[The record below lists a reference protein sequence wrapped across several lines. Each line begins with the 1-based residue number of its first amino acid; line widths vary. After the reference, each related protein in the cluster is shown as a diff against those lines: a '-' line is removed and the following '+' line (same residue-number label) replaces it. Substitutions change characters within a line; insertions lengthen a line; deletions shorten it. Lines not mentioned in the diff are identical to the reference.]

1 MNWHPPVPASAV
13 DSSGQTWQIRR
24 AWPDK
29 TVGDYISEVIAPG
42 QAGVRGGVLRAGAFE
57 LLPEDDPAL
66 PSLRAEA
73 RHGELV
79 SYRPHMRAV
88 IRTDA
93 GYIKV
98 FLPGGAIVPAERC
111 TQTEILLDP
120 GTFTAPR
127 VLRNSPDV
135 ILFSA
140 VPGRTL
146 GDLGDDTA
154 GISDEGFD
162 RLWEKWQHAWTAQ
175 VGSSAGHA
183 ALAALPL
190 RSPEVEVADL
200 RRWMNR
206 WLRHHN
212 DIPEAASKGA
222 TLSARADQVTQNL
235 LRTAPD
241 PLVWAH
247 GDLHDKQILAV
258 EGPSPLGLLD
268 FDDTA
273 QAEAALDLANLDVH
287 LELHARRQRIPL
299 HRYLAAHTRILAAAE
314 ELHVSPDR
322 FHAYSDGSWLRLA
335 CSPLPK
341 PSAIALA
348 VLDER
353 AARLPLVSGYEC
365 GYDPDLVSGFESV
378 FVSGFASAAMEAGGG

>member
-1 MNWHPPVPASAV
+1 MNWRSPVPESAV

-29 TVGDYISEVIAPG
+29 TVRDYVLEVTAAG

-98 FLPGGAIVPAERC
+98 FMPGGAIVPAERC

-127 VLRNSPDV
+127 VLRSSPDV
-135 ILFSA
+135 IVFSA
-140 VPGRTL
+140 VPGRPL

-154 GISDEGFD
+154 GLSDEGFD
-162 RLWEKWQHAWTAQ
+162 RLWERWQHAWTAQ
-175 VGSSAGHA
+175 VRSSAALA

-190 RSPEVEVADL
+190 HSPEVEVADL
-200 RRWMNR
+200 QRWVNR
-206 WLRHHN
+206 WLRHHH
-212 DIPEAASKGA
+212 DIPEAASQA
-222 TLSARADQVTQNL
+222 AALSARADKVTRNL
-235 LRTAPD
+235 LRAAPD

-247 GDLHDKQILAV
+247 GDLHDKQILAA
-258 EGPSPLGLLD
+258 GGRSPLGLLD

-287 LELHARRQRIPL
+287 LELHARRYCISL
-299 HRYLAAHTRILAAAE
+299 DRYLAAHTRILAAAE

-322 FHAYSDGSWLRLA
+322 FHAYSDGAWLRLA

-341 PSAIALA
+341 PSSMALA

-353 AARLPLVSGYEC
+353 AAHTPLGSDYVSGYE
-365 GYDPDLVSGFESV
+365 SGAQ
-378 FVSGFASAAMEAGGG
+378 SGFASATMETGGR